1 MFLHLEQVEPRA
13 GHRLFVRFDN
23 GVSGE
28 LSLFDELWG
37 EMFLPLRDEAAFN
50 TAYLDPVMRTVAWAN
65 GADFA
70 PEFLLDLLNK
80 QIGNVA

>member
-1 MFLHLEQVEPRA
+1 MFLHLEFVEPRS

-23 GVSGE
+23 GISGE
-28 LSLFDELWG
+28 ISLLDELWG
-37 EMFLPLRDEAAFN
+37 EMFLPLRDETAFQ
-50 TAYLDPVMRTVAWAN
+50 TAQLDPVMRTVTWAN

>member
-1 MFLHLEQVEPRA
+1 MFLHLEHVEPRP

-28 LSLFDELWG
+28 LSLFDELCG
-37 EMFLPLRDEAAFN
+37 EMFLPLRDESTFN
-50 TAYLDPVMRTVAWAN
+50 TAHLDPVMRTVAWAN
-65 GADFA
+65 GADLA